1 VRCLHHWKGYLACGS
16 GYSVLSFHG
25 RLVGWWNCWHR
36 SWERLVFRRTTRQR
50 GSKHKYIHWA
60 PSLDIFSKIIFKL
73 YLPSKLICH
82 LFCIDRRCTPLI
94 LNSMLYRRGLN
105 HFIITYACTR
115 FPIIQ
120 PSMEWTL
127 NTILVDDLTSYSEM
141 CSHVKTVSLKGIY
154 NFIFTFKDNQIVAID
169 VYRFHRSDLKLIS
182 FGNVVPSVWIGR
194 WRFSQIFFWIVSIH
208 PWWGNELCW
217 T

>member
-1 VRCLHHWKGYLACGS
+1 
-16 GYSVLSFHG
+16 
-25 RLVGWWNCWHR
+25 
-36 SWERLVFRRTTRQR
+36 
-50 GSKHKYIHWA
+50 
-60 PSLDIFSKIIFKL
+60 
-73 YLPSKLICH
+73 
-82 LFCIDRRCTPLI
+82 
-94 LNSMLYRRGLN
+94 MLYRRGLN

-194 WRFSQIFFWIVSIH
+194 WRFSQIFFGLLVYTLDEEMSSAELKIVQSIEH
-208 PWWGNELCW
+208 YECESVE
-217 T
+217 